1 MTKKKYKERI
11 QISLTDFIDFVSKAG
26 TTKFTKVKEVKNR
39 PPYHPAF
46 DFWKPLRERIIEV
59 HKENVDKSEID
70 DVLGLLTDKNKIE
83 LYPNI
88 IKQYKSF
95 LGRKKVEWFEPPFQ
109 DWKLG
114 DLRIKINPEIGL
126 FIGDIPYVIKLYFKA
141 EPLSKAKVD
150 MILLMME
157 SNLKKDEYED
167 AVFAVLDINKKRLYE
182 KTSLKDEHLFLLEG
196 EAMNFIKIWES
207 I

>member
-1 MTKKKYKERI
+1 MSKKIYKEKV
-11 QISLTDFIDFVSKAG
+11 QISLTDFIEFVSKVG
-26 TTKFTKVKEVKNR
+26 TTKFTKVKEIKKR

-46 DFWKPLRERIIEV
+46 DFWKLLREKIVEV
-59 HKENVDKSEID
+59 HKEKIDKNTLD
-70 DVLGLLTDKNKIE
+70 DILDVLTDKNKKE

-95 LGRKKVEWFEPPFQ
+95 LGRKKVEWIDPPFQ
-109 DWKLG
+109 DWKME

-126 FIGDIPYVIKLYFKA
+126 FINDKPFIIKLYFKA

-157 SNLKKDEYED
+157 KSLKNGDYED
-167 AVFAVLDINKKRLYE
+167 AVFAVLDINKKKLYE
-182 KTSLKDEHLFLLEG
+182 KSSLTEEHLFLLEG
-196 EAMNFIKIWES
+196 EALNFLRIWES